1 MINYSD
7 LGDLSSKFMNFW
19 SSFGWISVPGGILN
33 VYSYG
38 SYNWLDGYSETC
50 VLGGNFSETFVLG
63 CNNWL
68 DRFLEMCPRF

>member
-1 MINYSD
+1 MINYSG
-7 LGDLSSKFMNFW
+7 LGDTSSKFMNFG
-19 SSFGWISVPGGILN
+19 SSFCWISVPGGILN
-33 VYSYG
+33 VYSLG

-50 VLGGNFSETFVLG
+50 VLGGYFSETFVLG